1 MKTDDKFLIL
11 LKDFIIQFTIML
23 IAAILITQ
31 FIFYPVRVD
40 GSSMYPSLEDHEI
53 GFSNIL
59 SLKMGGVERFDVVV
73 VALENPNKS
82 IVKRVIGLPGE
93 TVEVKDE
100 VLYINGVVTEQP
112 FLDTEY
118 VNNYIRDNKHFTIDI
133 PAFVVPE
140 GTYYAL
146 GDNRPRSSDSR
157 DYGPFEHGQI
167 KSKSV
172 FIFYPLNKI
181 RNVGN
186 YSCQTYTGSQATW
199 TKLFVSSRSK

>member
-59 SLKMGGVERFDVVV
+59 SLKMGGVERFDVIV
-73 VALENPNKS
+73 VALENPNRN

-186 YSCQTYTGSQATW
+186 
-199 TKLFVSSRSK
+199 